1 MIMWSQ
7 ENSSWKDSAGE
18 GKYQKCVGASGDRV
32 EIKKDKSSTYMYGYI
47 KYISYSRNI
56 T

>member
-18 GKYQKCVGASGDRV
+18 GKHQKCVGASGDRG
-32 EIKKDKSSTYMYGYI
+32 EIKKDKSSTYMHGYI
-47 KYISYSRNI
+47 IYILYYRNI
-56 T
+56 I